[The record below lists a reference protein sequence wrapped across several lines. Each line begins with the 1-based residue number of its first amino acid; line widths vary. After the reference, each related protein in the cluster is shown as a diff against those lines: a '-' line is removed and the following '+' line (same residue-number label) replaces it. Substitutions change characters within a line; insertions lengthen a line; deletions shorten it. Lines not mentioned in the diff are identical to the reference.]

1 MITVWGSAVQMKI
14 LSRLAM
20 LGSHFGIVM
29 SAMGKRLFQ
38 AIEDWDAL
46 ELIIGD
52 DQERKH
58 HLKMKTT

>member
-1 MITVWGSAVQMKI
+1 
-14 LSRLAM
+14 
-20 LGSHFGIVM
+20 
-29 SAMGKRLFQ
+29 MGKRLFQ

>member
-1 MITVWGSAVQMKI
+1 MRFKMTI
-14 LSRLAM
+14 LRRLA
-20 LGSHFGIVM
+20 LM